1 MKDLRPLVVIV
12 GPTASGKTDVAIELA
27 KMVKGEVISADS
39 MLVYR
44 GMDIGTAKPTPAE
57 MQGIPHHLIDIVDPD
72 EEFSVAM
79 FQTAAE
85 KLIVEIT
92 DRGNLPLLV
101 GGTGLYVRSVIDHYD
116 FTPAPRD
123 QKLRERL
130 KQQAATLGNE
140 EMHRRLAAVDPAS
153 AARLHPND
161 IRRVIRAL
169 EVYYQTGKPISEY
182 QYTQTNTAPKYR
194 LKMFGLT
201 MDRQLLYRRIE
212 QRVDLMLQRGL
223 VEEVRQLMQRYDTW
237 GTALQGLGYKEII
250 AYLKGE
256 CTLAEAVE
264 ILKRNTRRFAKRQL
278 TWFRAD
284 KRIHWLNMQDYSDK
298 NAVAREIAKQIA
310 GELVSV

>member
-1 MKDLRPLVVIV
+1 MKELRPLVVIV

-27 KMVKGEVISADS
+27 KMVRGEVISADS
-39 MLVYR
+39 ILVYR
-44 GMDIGTAKPTPAE
+44 GMDVGTAKPTPEE
-57 MQGIPHHLIDIVDPD
+57 MQGIPHHLIDIVNPD

-79 FQTAAE
+79 YQSAAE
-85 KLIVEIT
+85 KLITEIT
-92 DRGNLPLLV
+92 GRGNLPLLV

-123 QKLRERL
+123 EGLREKL
-130 KQQAATLGNE
+130 KQQAATMGAE
-140 EMHRRLAAVDPAS
+140 AMHRKLAAVDPAS

-161 IRRVIRAL
+161 TRRVIRAL
-169 EVYYQTGKPISEY
+169 EVYYQTGKPITEY
-182 QYTQTNTAPKYR
+182 QYSQQNTTPKYR

-223 VEEVRQLMQRYDTW
+223 VEEVRQLMQRYDAW

-250 AYLKGE
+250 AYIKGE
-256 CTLAEAVE
+256 CTLEDAVE

-278 TWFRAD
+278 TWFKAD
-284 KRIHWLNMQDYSDK
+284 KRIHWLYMEDYSNK
-298 NAVAREIAKQIA
+298 NAVANEIAKQIA
-310 GELVSV
+310 GELITV

>member
-1 MKDLRPLVVIV
+1 MKELRPLVVIV

-27 KMVKGEVISADS
+27 KMVRGEVISADS

-44 GMDIGTAKPTPAE
+44 GMDVGTAKPTPEE
-57 MQGIPHHLIDIVDPD
+57 MQGIPHHLIDIVNPD

-79 FQTAAE
+79 YQSAAE
-85 KLIVEIT
+85 KLITEIT
-92 DRGNLPLLV
+92 GRGNLPLLV

-123 QKLRERL
+123 EGLREKL
-130 KQQAATLGNE
+130 KQQAATMGAE
-140 EMHRRLAAVDPAS
+140 AMHRKLAAVDPAS

-161 IRRVIRAL
+161 TRRVIRAL
-169 EVYYQTGKPISEY
+169 EVYYQTGKSITEY
-182 QYTQTNTAPKYR
+182 QYSQQNITPKYR

-223 VEEVRQLMQRYDTW
+223 VEEVRQLMQRYDAW

-250 AYLKGE
+250 AYIKGE
-256 CTLAEAVE
+256 CTLEEAVE

-278 TWFRAD
+278 TWFKAD
-284 KRIHWLNMQDYSDK
+284 KRIHWLYMEDYSNK
-298 NAVAREIAKQIA
+298 NAVANEIAKQIA
-310 GELVSV
+310 GELITL